1 MRPTIYIYR
10 YAKDCYHK
18 YILRKATDAIKPFN
32 MDGVKCYGV
41 VVNVYD
47 GDTFKAVVY
56 HNGLMKKLTFRPV
69 GYDTPEMKPL
79 KSMENRDIYIEKAKE
94 ARQKFIDLCGGIH
107 SYVFLR
113 CGKYDKYGRVLVHV
127 TNRRYSRK
135 TINDLMLDSG
145 LANPYNGGTKLEFTL

>member
-1 MRPTIYIYR
+1 MTKYMYR
-10 YAKDCYHK
+10 YVKDCYHK
-18 YILRKATDAIKPFN
+18 YLLRKATDAIKPFN
-32 MDGVKCYGV
+32 MDGVQCYGV
-41 VVNVYD
+41 IVNVYD
-47 GDTFKAVVY
+47 GDTFRAVVY

-79 KSMENRDIYIEKAKE
+79 KSMENREIHIEKAKE

-135 TINDLMLDSG
+135 TINDLMLGSG
-145 LANPYNGGTKLEFTL
+145 LANPYNGGTKLEFTP

>member
-1 MRPTIYIYR
+1 MRKYIYR
-10 YAKDCYHK
+10 YMKDCYHK
-18 YILRKATDAIKPFN
+18 YILRRANDQIKQFN

-41 VVNVYD
+41 LVNVYD
-47 GDTFKAVVY
+47 GDTFRAVVY
-56 HNGLMKKLTFRPV
+56 HDGRMKKLTFRPI
-69 GYDTPEMKPL
+69 GYDTPEMKPP
-79 KSMENRDIYIEKAKE
+79 KSMENRDAHIEKAKE
-94 ARQKFIDLCGGIH
+94 ARQKFIDLCGGMH

-135 TINDLMLDSG
+135 TINDLMLESG

>member
-1 MRPTIYIYR
+1 
-10 YAKDCYHK
+10 
-18 YILRKATDAIKPFN
+18 
-32 MDGVKCYGV
+32 MDGVQCYGV

-47 GDTFKAVVY
+47 GDTFRAVVY

-79 KSMENRDIYIEKAKE
+79 KSMENREIHIEKAKE
-94 ARQKFIDLCGGIH
+94 ARQKFIDLCGGMN

-135 TINDLMLDSG
+135 TINNLMLESG
-145 LANPYNGGTKLEFTL
+145 LSNPYNGGTKLEFTL

>member
-1 MRPTIYIYR
+1 M
-10 YAKDCYHK
+10 KDCYHK
-18 YILRKATDAIKPFN
+18 YLLCKANDTIKQFS
-32 MDGVKCYGV
+32 MDGVQCYGV

-47 GDTFKAVVY
+47 GDTFRAVVY

-79 KSMENRDIYIEKAKE
+79 KSMENREIHIEKAKE
-94 ARQKFIDLCGGIH
+94 ARQKFIDLCGGMN

-135 TINDLMLDSG
+135 TINNLMLESG
-145 LANPYNGGTKLEFTL
+145 LSNPYNGGTKLEFTL

>member
-1 MRPTIYIYR
+1 MRPTKYIYR
-10 YAKDCYHK
+10 YFKDCYHK
-18 YILRKATDAIKPFN
+18 YLLRKANDSIKPYN
-32 MDGVKCYGV
+32 MDGVQCYGV
-41 VVNVYD
+41 LVNVYD

-56 HNGLMKKLTFRPV
+56 HNRRFKKLTFRPI

-79 KSMENRDIYIEKAKE
+79 KSMENREAHIEKAKE
-94 ARQKFIDLCGGIH
+94 ARQKFIDLCGGMH
-107 SYVFLR
+107 SYIFLR

-135 TINDLMLDSG
+135 TINDLMLESG